1 MAYLARAAFFLTLLL
16 SVPAL
21 AQDPRD
27 ADIQSAI
34 SRQVDAFR
42 RDDANGAYA
51 IASPT
56 IQEMFGTAG
65 NFLEMVQRGYPQVY
79 RPRSFTFGKLQ
90 EVDGKLLQR
99 VIIQGPDGA
108 IVTAVYEMV
117 QIDGRWRINGCYLLA
132 AKDEA

>member
-27 ADIQSAI
+27 AEIQSAI

-79 RPRSFTFGKLQ
+79 RPRSLTFGKLQ

>member
-27 ADIQSAI
+27 AGIQSAI
-34 SRQVDAFR
+34 SRQVEAFR

-79 RPRSFTFGKLQ
+79 RPLSFTFGKLQ
-90 EVDGKLLQR
+90 EIDGKLLQR

-117 QIDGRWRINGCYLLA
+117 QIDGRWRINGCYMLV